1 MLRIQ
6 ILMIQ
11 KKLQKEF
18 RNLENVEIKFMDGK
32 IKSIDLD
39 QEKNYFML
47 KDINSQQ
54 HGKTFMLLKVNGKD
68 LNKYM
73 I

>member
-1 MLRIQ
+1 
-6 ILMIQ
+6 MIQ

>member
-1 MLRIQ
+1 
-6 ILMIQ
+6 MIQ
-11 KKLQKEF
+11 KKLLKEF
-18 RNLENVEIKFMDGK
+18 RNLENVEIKFMVGK

-39 QEKNYFML
+39 QEKNYFMH

-54 HGKTFMLLKVNGKD
+54 HGKTFTLWKVNGKD

>member
-1 MLRIQ
+1 
-6 ILMIQ
+6 
-11 KKLQKEF
+11 
-18 RNLENVEIKFMDGK
+18 MDGK

-54 HGKTFMLLKVNGKD
+54 HGKTFTLLKVNGKD

>member
-54 HGKTFMLLKVNGKD
+54 HGKTFTLLKVNGKD